1 MKKYSFIALLLLATL
16 CTGCT
21 NQYFTVDT
29 DNESFHGA
37 FISRDLSH
45 GDVQMQNE
53 KGDVQCA
60 GVLFINEFDKTK
72 DDNNK
77 KYSEASVQLSCSD
90 GRLLKGTLQGYTTT
104 NWSGKIQDQF
114 KKEYELTVISKK
126 EYKNEFGNA
135 KYTKQSYLGLIEKLV
150 KY

>member
-1 MKKYSFIALLLLATL
+1 MKKYSLIALLFLVVL

-21 NQYFTVDT
+21 NQYLSVDA
-29 DNESFHGA
+29 DKESFYGA
-37 FISRDLSH
+37 FTSRDFSH
-45 GDVQMQNE
+45 GDVQMQSKN
-53 KGDVQCA
+53 GDVKCA

-77 KYSEASVQLSCSD
+77 KYSETNVQLSCSD
-90 GRLLKGTLQGYTTT
+90 GRLLNGILQGYTIT

-114 KKEYELTVISKK
+114 KKEYNLTVVSKK
-126 EYKNEFGNA
+126 EFKQDFGDI
-135 KYTKQSYLGLIEKLV
+135 KYTKQSYLDLIEDLV

>member
-1 MKKYSFIALLLLATL
+1 MALLFSGAL
-16 CTGCT
+16 CAGCT

-29 DNESFHGA
+29 DKESFRGA

-53 KGDVQCA
+53 SGDVKCA
-60 GVLFINEFDKTK
+60 GVLFVNEFNKTK
-72 DDNNK
+72 DNNDK
-77 KYSEASVQLSCSD
+77 KYSKVNIQLSCSD
-90 GRLLKGTLQGYTTT
+90 GRLLKGILQGYTTT

-114 KKEYELTVISKK
+114 KKEYELTVISQK
-126 EYKNEFGNA
+126 ESKNEFGNK
-135 KYTKQSYLGLIEKLV
+135 KYTKQSYLDLIKELV

>member
-1 MKKYSFIALLLLATL
+1 MKRFNLIALLLLGIL

-29 DNESFHGA
+29 DKESFHGA
-37 FISRDLSH
+37 FISRDMSH
-45 GDVQMQNE
+45 GDVQMENE
-53 KGDVQCA
+53 SGDVKCA
-60 GVLFINEFDKTK
+60 GVLFINEFNKVK

-77 KYSEASVQLSCSD
+77 KYAEANIQLSCSD
-90 GRLLKGTLQGYTTT
+90 GRLLKGVLQGYTTT

-126 EYKNEFGNA
+126 EYKNEFSNT
-135 KYTKQSYLGLIEKLV
+135 KYTKQSYLDLIEELV

>member
-1 MKKYSFIALLLLATL
+1 MKKLSLIALLLLGVL
-16 CTGCT
+16 CPGCT

-29 DNESFHGA
+29 DKESFHGA
-37 FISRDLSH
+37 FKSRDLSH

-53 KGDVQCA
+53 SGDVKCA
-60 GVLFINEFDKTK
+60 GVLFINEFDKVK

-77 KYSEASVQLSCSD
+77 KYAEANVQLSCSD
-90 GRLLKGTLQGYTTT
+90 GRLLKGVLQGYTTT

-114 KKEYELTVISKK
+114 KKEYNLTVVSKK
-126 EYKNEFGNA
+126 EFKQDFGNI
-135 KYTKQSYLGLIEKLV
+135 KYTKQSYTDLIDELV